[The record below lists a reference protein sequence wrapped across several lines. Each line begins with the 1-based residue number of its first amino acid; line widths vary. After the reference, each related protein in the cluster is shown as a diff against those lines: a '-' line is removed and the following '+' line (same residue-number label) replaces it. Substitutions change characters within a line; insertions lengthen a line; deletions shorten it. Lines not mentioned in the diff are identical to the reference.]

1 MQNSSIRQSMLG
13 FLRLFLDLRIFLVFV
28 GVIYTV
34 AFWYFKDAPGHNP
47 AYPLGW
53 WGWFDQGE
61 YLKSA
66 KAFAALDFSAAQHFC
81 PPLYSM
87 LGALFVNFTD
97 PFWLID
103 LLCLLWFAAVFVLF
117 ASRYVPRWAAL
128 LIFSLTI
135 LATHRILENFVIPW
149 TSTLAVALLST
160 GIYAL
165 VRLHEAFENKAGS
178 HSLFSSV
185 SFNTFFIALALGLL
199 FPLRPLDIV
208 SGSVLLLAWCVGI
221 RSLLIL
227 QNQAFHTGK
236 IYAAAVIG
244 FLVGPLFYLVFNWTV
259 FGTFNSDYVQDSI
272 SNGYFPADF
281 GEKFI
286 SIFRDGSS
294 LYLEPGSGITDRY
307 PWIILAFPALI
318 YIAVRG
324 DWLLRTLA
332 LIVCLQFSLYLPYG
346 DLLPTGLWRFK
357 NIHYFKWAFPYLGL
371 FVWYAIASLLS
382 LWRTERS
389 KAVVWTFV
397 FVIGVTLLLSLRL
410 QVSQQ
415 PIGMTLLPDP
425 VNVQTQQGMVFE
437 NPYAKLDMIDLTGLD
452 GEFTDVYFGAH
463 VLLLDGQKMRH
474 VRDYRVLP
482 APWGIR
488 ILFIRP
494 VTAKSITFWPDVHL
508 VRKNTPLFVSAG
520 RYNFALGLPKL
531 FLDKK

>member
-1 MQNSSIRQSMLG
+1 M
-13 FLRLFLDLRIFLVFV
+13 F
-28 GVIYTV
+28 
-34 AFWYFKDAPGHNP
+34 
-47 AYPLGW
+47 
-53 WGWFDQGE
+53 
-61 YLKSA
+61 
-66 KAFAALDFSAAQHFC
+66 DFS
-81 PPLYSM
+81 
-87 LGALFVNFTD
+87 
-97 PFWLID
+97 
-103 LLCLLWFAAVFVLF
+103 
-117 ASRYVPRWAAL
+117 
-128 LIFSLTI
+128 
-135 LATHRILENFVIPW
+135 
-149 TSTLAVALLST
+149 
-160 GIYAL
+160 
-165 VRLHEAFENKAGS
+165 
-178 HSLFSSV
+178 
-185 SFNTFFIALALGLL
+185 
-199 FPLRPLDIV
+199 
-208 SGSVLLLAWCVGI
+208 
-221 RSLLIL
+221 
-227 QNQAFHTGK
+227 
-236 IYAAAVIG
+236 
-244 FLVGPLFYLVFNWTV
+244 
-259 FGTFNSDYVQDSI
+259 
-272 SNGYFPADF
+272 
-281 GEKFI
+281 EKFM
-286 SIFRDGSS
+286 SIFRDGFS

-318 YIAVRG
+318 YIAIRG

-332 LIVCLQFSLYLPYG
+332 LIVFLQFSLYLPYG

-357 NIHYFKWAFPYLGL
+357 NIHYFKWTFPYLGL

-437 NPYAKLDMIDLTGLD
+437 NPYAELDMIDLTGLD

-494 VTAKSITFWPDVHL
+494 VTAKSITFWPDLHL
-508 VRKNTPLFVSAG
+508 VHKNTPLFVSAG